1 MNPRRAIHRSK
12 PSRDFEARKRQLSR
26 NKKQKDDRHRTS
38 DRSAELGISGSS
50 NPKRRGV
57 SLRNYNRGPAVDI
70 VDHSKKVI
78 NQPVSTF
85 ALENT
90 LDIDRNYLEIIPL

>member
-26 NKKQKDDRHRTS
+26 NKKQKDERHRTS
-38 DRSAELGISGSS
+38 DRSADVGISGSS
-50 NPKRRGV
+50 NPKRRGG
-57 SLRNYNRGPAVDI
+57 SLRNYNSGHPNRGPAGVGI

-85 ALENT
+85 ALET
-90 LDIDRNYLEIIPL
+90 P

>member
-26 NKKQKDDRHRTS
+26 NKKQKDERHRTS
-38 DRSAELGISGSS
+38 DRSADVGISGSS

-57 SLRNYNRGPAVDI
+57 SLRNYNSNRGPAVDI

-85 ALENT
+85 V
-90 LDIDRNYLEIIPL
+90 LEILTIRESS

>member
-26 NKKQKDDRHRTS
+26 NKKQKDGHRSS

-57 SLRNYNRGPAVDI
+57 SLRNYNSNRGPAVDI

-85 ALENT
+85 V
-90 LDIDRNYLEIIPL
+90 LEILTIRESS